1 MGGSWH
7 SFGLGLIY
15 ENPDR
20 FLPSNVKDHFSPSIY
35 FPQNLIINFD
45 VVYKHSLR
53 LHRQRYH
60 APVNAM
66 KYSFFVRSEN
76 HNKRC
81 NNVLTQ
87 SIKFECQRPVPTHFV
102 LAAFLIYVECAR
114 SAICR
119 YSLSWENFYCFI
131 KYLELLM
138 LTPCINTNPD

>member
-87 SIKFECQRPVPTHFV
+87 SIKFECQACPNP
-102 LAAFLIYVECAR
+102 LCAR
-114 SAICR
+114 CISDLCR
-119 YSLSWENFYCFI
+119 MCSKCNMPLFTIVREFLLFYQIFRIVNVNSLYQ
-131 KYLELLM
+131 Y
-138 LTPCINTNPD
+138 